1 MSKAK
6 GLLFITILM
15 ISVIMTIVTMY
26 LYGSWQHKRY
36 WNGTIVRINETES
49 HVYIKL
55 LSSDMKKILN
65 DREYDKLQDIF
76 KVLEGKLFI
85 RLTDE
90 NGNVVFENSNK
101 KYKLGEVLQRSQVKS
116 GSEIFT
122 IQIISYLPPSWNSVF
137 LRWFSNYREWFSIK
151 YDFITVPSIS
161 FFLIWFLLFTA
172 MIWRYK
178 AHLENDR
185 LFNVLREFKANT
197 NDDDERN

>member
-6 GLLFITILM
+6 IILFITILLVS
-15 ISVIMTIVTMY
+15 IIMTMVTMY

-36 WNGTIVRINETES
+36 WNGTIVRINEIES

-55 LSSDMKKILN
+55 LSSDIKKILT
-65 DREYDKLQDIF
+65 DRDYDKLQDIF
-76 KVLEGKLFI
+76 KVLEGKLLI
-85 RLTDE
+85 RLADQ
-90 NGNVVFENSNK
+90 NGNIVFETSNEK
-101 KYKLGEVLQRSQVKS
+101 HKLGAVLQRVQVKS

-137 LRWFSNYREWFSIK
+137 LKWLSSYSEWFSIK
-151 YDFITVPSIS
+151 YDFITVPLIS

-185 LFNVLREFKANT
+185 LFHVLREFKVNT
-197 NDDDERN
+197 NDDDKRI